1 MRGGGTRPQGSRVH
15 RTDGPKATSHEDRF
29 AKPRRKLAS
38 QRPEGPTGL
47 SSAAD
52 GARRELM
59 GMWVAGRV
67 GPRGPSISRL
77 ANPSFY
83 RITGTTKWRTL
94 RSGQD
99 CKFAFSSLS
108 DVREA
113 VSTAHRPQAGAP
125 SAPGR
130 MVLRPGILLVRE
142 VHGTKRQTVTH
153 CLFQG
158 HLGAPSG
165 RGKKQH
171 DHYCGH
177 LLTSAPCTCVP
188 DTRLHTLGSEPHD
201 HTGRLQR
208 PHLRGEGTEAQRGGV
223 ACPRAKGRGDLTQT
237 PIVGV

>member
-1 MRGGGTRPQGSRVH
+1 
-15 RTDGPKATSHEDRF
+15 
-29 AKPRRKLAS
+29 
-38 QRPEGPTGL
+38 
-47 SSAAD
+47 
-52 GARRELM
+52 M

-99 CKFAFSSLS
+99 CKFAFSSLN

-113 VSTAHRPQAGAP
+113 VSTP

-142 VHGTKRQTVTH
+142 VHGTKRWTVTH

-158 HLGAPSG
+158 HLGAPGG

-177 LLTSAPCTCVP
+177 LLTSAPCMCVP
-188 DTRLHTLGSEPHD
+188 DTRLHMLGSEPHD

-208 PHLRGEGTEAQRGGV
+208 PHLRGEGIEAQRGGV

-237 PIVGV
+237 HMCIKPRLPSSAFRGRGEGHRGANDHATQKLLLVSSVIQAAKVQITETDTAKVFKGDKGLKRSVAKPLL